1 MINRNIPDS
10 PTYRDSQGVPELIS
24 GLTDLCESA
33 SFLHPPPRHPAKT
46 KQNKTKQNKTKQK
59 QQKRMSL
66 RRFSRRRYGKSDLTY
81 NYIKR
86 EEL

>member
-33 SFLHPPPRHPAKT
+33 SFLHPPPPATPQK
-46 KQNKTKQNKTKQK
+46 KNKTKQK

-66 RRFSRRRYGKSDLTY
+66 RRFSWRRYGKSDLTY

>member
-33 SFLHPPPRHPAKT
+33 SFLHPPPPPPRKNKT
-46 KQNKTKQNKTKQK
+46 KQNKTKQNKTKTTK
-59 QQKRMSL
+59 E
-66 RRFSRRRYGKSDLTY
+66 
-81 NYIKR
+81 NVP
-86 EEL
+86 